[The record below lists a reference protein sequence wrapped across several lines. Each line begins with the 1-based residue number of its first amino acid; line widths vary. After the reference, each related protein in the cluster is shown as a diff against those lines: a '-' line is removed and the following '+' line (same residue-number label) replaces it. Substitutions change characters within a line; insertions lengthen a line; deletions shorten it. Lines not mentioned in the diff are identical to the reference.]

1 MSGKPREQAKFWRA
15 EEFDNLELLHAT
27 YITHVFDKH
36 YHEEY
41 VVAVV
46 VRSHYA
52 FFCNGEDVI
61 AGQGQIIL
69 INPGEIHSGYA
80 ITEGG
85 WTYRAL
91 YPSVGLM
98 RAIAEEV
105 SGKHWLLPFFPKCLV
120 DDDYIARLLV
130 GLHRTLELGTNSQLE
145 RDVHL
150 RSALGALIVRHADNR
165 PLSLLRLG
173 HERDA
178 VQRACRYLEA
188 HYMDNPSLETLA
200 QIAGLSPFH
209 FVRVFRQE
217 TGLPPHTYLT
227 QLRINQAK
235 QRLQAGDPIADV
247 AAATGFSDQSH
258 LTRRFKRIVGV
269 TPGQFVSSI

>member
-61 AGQGQIIL
+61 AGQGKIIL
-69 INPGEIHSGYA
+69 INPGEIYSGYS
-80 ITEGG
+80 ITENG

-91 YPSVGLM
+91 YPSVSLM
-98 RAIAEEV
+98 REIAEEV
-105 SGKHWLLPFFPKCLV
+105 TGRHWLLPFFPQCLV
-120 DDDYIARLLV
+120 EDDYAAGLLV
-130 GLHRTLELGTNSQLE
+130 NLHHTLEQGITNTQLE
-145 RDVHL
+145 RDVRL
-150 RSALGALIVRHADNR
+150 RTALGALIARHADNR
-165 PLSLLRLG
+165 ALSTLRLG

-178 VQRACRYLEA
+178 VQRVCRYLEA
-188 HYMDNPSLETLA
+188 HYMGNPSLDDLA
-200 QIAGLSPFH
+200 RIAGLSP
-209 FVRVFRQE
+209 
-217 TGLPPHTYLT
+217 
-227 QLRINQAK
+227 
-235 QRLQAGDPIADV
+235 
-247 AAATGFSDQSH
+247 
-258 LTRRFKRIVGV
+258 
-269 TPGQFVSSI
+269 